1 MGEDVLP
8 FRSRVSCPFSELAR
22 LSSTNR
28 QSAAFKRGT
37 SFSCWFGTTD
47 GTDEVGDGDDN
58 EVAPVDPVATAAAA
72 DEVGEDVVGFECGA
86 KAEIPEVAE

>member
-22 LSSTNR
+22 LSSTNS
-28 QSAAFKRGT
+28 QSLVFKRGI
-37 SFSCWFGTTD
+37 SFSAWFGTTD